1 MKTTE
6 NRTTR
11 REFVCASAGA
21 SAAFLA
27 GCRPFLHDDDYS
39 VPLLGDLH
47 YDCPPIDVFHSD
59 FRRLHAD
66 DGMFAKY
73 QAEFE
78 SFSSMWGKEGRSA
91 ALVKASGLCR
101 MNDSAFVMQLGDLV
115 EGDCES
121 PALHERMLCDA
132 HALMKKTYG
141 ESLPFVMVAGN
152 HDVRRGGDRQGEYD
166 SYCRISTAWHS
177 KELGLDVKSPT
188 FAFWQGPDLW
198 VVADFNRPDP
208 ELVERLLVD
217 NSPSRYTFF
226 CTHGA
231 VLTDGNRHPR
241 RWFFLG
247 CPQYDESGKRSG
259 NDWFDRARP
268 AVDEARRRIRSL
280 LAKRNAIALT
290 GHSHRLEL
298 REWVGDGGRITE
310 FVMNSVTKTVKGAD
324 VPNEPVVVGSRPEDF
339 GRCRRQPKAMTN
351 ALVEALYA
359 EYEPGMR
366 RYYTA
371 DATGHARL
379 RISDKSVVAEF
390 FPGAALSPCATFN
403 LR

>member
-1 MKTTE
+1 MY
-6 NRTTR
+6 RMTR
-11 REFVCASAGA
+11 GEFIAGGVGVV
-21 SAAFLA
+21 AADFLFA
-27 GCRPFLHDDDYS
+27 GPRPLLKEDYS
-39 VPLLGDLH
+39 VSLLGDIH
-47 YDCPPIDVFHSD
+47 YDCPPIDRFHSE

-78 SFSSMWGKEGRSA
+78 NFSSMWGTEGRSA

-101 MNDSAFVMQLGDLV
+101 LRDSAFALQLGDLV

-121 PALHERMLCDA
+121 PSLHKRMLA
-132 HALMKKTYG
+132 EAYALMKKTYG
-141 ESLPFVMVAGN
+141 ESIPFVTVAGN
-152 HDVRRGGDRQGEYD
+152 HDVRRGADRQGEYD
-166 SYCRISTAWHS
+166 SYCRISSAWHT
-177 KELGLDVKSPT
+177 KELGVKVAGPT

-208 ELVERLLVD
+208 DLVEKLLVK
-217 NSPSRYTFF
+217 SRSSRYTFF

-231 VLTDGNRHPR
+231 VLTGGNRDSR

-247 CPQYDESGKRSG
+247 CPQYNEKGRRDRK
-259 NDWFDRARP
+259 DWFDIARP
-268 AVDEARRRIRSL
+268 DVDEARRRIRRL
-280 LAKRNAIALT
+280 LAQRNAIALT
-290 GHSHRLEL
+290 GHSHHLEL
-298 REWVGDGGRITE
+298 RDWFGDEGRITE
-310 FVMNSVTKTVKGAD
+310 FVMNSVTKTVRGAD
-324 VPNEPVVVGSRPEDF
+324 VPDSPVVVGQRPEDF
-339 GRCRRQPKAMTN
+339 GRCRRPKDAKSN
-351 ALVEALYA
+351 AIVEALYA

-371 DATGHARL
+371 NAAGHARL

-390 FPGAALSPCATFN
+390 FPGAAVSPCATFN

>member
-1 MKTTE
+1 ME
-6 NRTTR
+6 QNR
-11 REFVCASAGA
+11 REF
-21 SAAFLA
+21 LA
-27 GCRPFLHDDDYS
+27 GGICAVATDLLSGCRLPLRNDDYS
-39 VPLLGDLH
+39 VPLLGDVH
-47 YDCPPIDVFHSD
+47 YDCPPVDVFHSD

-73 QAEFE
+73 QTEFE
-78 SFSSMWGKEGRSA
+78 SFSSMWGSGGQSA

-101 MNDSAFVMQLGDLV
+101 MRDSAFALQLGDLV

-121 PALHERMLCDA
+121 PVLHERMLCDA
-132 HALMKKTYG
+132 YALMKKTYG
-141 ESLPFVMVAGN
+141 EGLPFVTVAGN

-188 FAFWQGPDLW
+188 FAFWRGPDLW

-208 ELVERLLVD
+208 ALVERLLMD
-217 NSPSRYTFF
+217 NRPSRYTFF

-241 RWFFLG
+241 RWFVLG
-247 CPQYDESGKRSG
+247 CPQYDKSGRRDG

-280 LAKRNAIALT
+280 LAKRNVIALT
-290 GHSHRLEL
+290 GHSHHLEL

-324 VPNEPVVVGSRPEDF
+324 VPNEPVVIGSHLEDF
-339 GRCRRQPKAMTN
+339 GRCRQLPNSKTN

-359 EYEPGMR
+359 EYEPGIR

-371 DATGHARL
+371 DAAGHARL

-390 FPGAALSPCATFN
+390 FPGTATVPCATFN